1 MVLTVSNG
9 GEEGVDCKEMM
20 EDNSKTEVEDSEEEE
35 EEEPHLT
42 WVNKYD
48 RPMPQVGSW
57 WNKKPFLQH
66 LIQTFLCFVSF
77 DERPCFHFHVCLF
90 ASLMI
95 FILSGDLE
103 VLRASRV
110 PFVQVKNALI
120 F

>member
-1 MVLTVSNG
+1 MVLTASNG

-48 RPMPQVGSW
+48 RPMPRVGSW
-57 WNKKPFLQH
+57 WNKKHIIQH
-66 LIQTFLCFVSF
+66 FLCVLCLLISFVVSIFVSF
-77 DERPCFHFHVCLF
+77 LK
-90 ASLMI
+90 
-95 FILSGDLE
+95 FILSGAVE

-110 PFVQVKNALI
+110 PFVQVNLL
-120 F
+120 FD